1 MSARRRCWTAAEDET
16 LRRLYPDHRA
26 ADVAAELGRNV
37 CQVHARAKRLRVR
50 KSEAFNASPA
60 SGRVAPGRLLPN
72 SLPHRFKPGQQGW
85 NTGRRYVAGGRSAET
100 RFKPGLRPHNTAPL
114 GAEVVSRDG
123 YRKRKVSDAPGLTQR
138 QRWRFV
144 HVLNW
149 EAAHGPVPPG
159 FRIAFRNGDR
169 SDPRLENLELRSDVE
184 HMRRNSIHT
193 LLPPELIELVQLNGQ
208 LKRRLRRLTGAPA

>member
-1 MSARRRCWTAAEDET
+1 MSARRRRWTAAEDET
-16 LRRLYPDHRA
+16 LRRLYPDVRA

-37 CQVHARAKRLRVR
+37 CQVHARAKVLRLR
-50 KSEAFNASPA
+50 KSAAFNASPA

-72 SLPHRFKPGQQGW
+72 SLPHRFKPGRPGW
-85 NTGRRYVAGGRSAET
+85 NKGQRYVAGGRSAET
-100 RFKPGLRPHNTAPL
+100 RFKPGARPHNAAPV
-114 GAEVVSRDG
+114 GAEVTSRDG
-123 YRKRKVSDAPGLTQR
+123 YRKRKISDAPGLSQR

-149 EAAHGPVPPG
+149 EAAHGPVPRG

-169 SDPRLENLELRSDVE
+169 SDPRLENLELVSDVE

-193 LLPPELIELVQLNGQ
+193 LLPAELVSLVALNGR
-208 LKRRLRRLTGAPA
+208 LKRRLRELTGEAP